1 MANGKETVKM
11 PYVQMPRD
19 LNKIKEKF
27 LFGLPKRQVLWF
39 GMGIAIGAVPFFVL
53 VNYDVTAA
61 VVALMCSILPF
72 GFVGMYEKNGQ
83 TFDKIITLWLRANL
97 FRPKIRPYKTE
108 NIYVDIEKQLFLNE
122 EVKRIGYKGSFKN
135 KLVEA
140 LEGSGKKKKRK
151 LR

>member
-1 MANGKETVKM
+1 M

-61 VVALMCSILPF
+61 VVALMC
-72 GFVGMYEKNGQ
+72 
-83 TFDKIITLWLRANL
+83 R
-97 FRPKIRPYKTE
+97 
-108 NIYVDIEKQLFLNE
+108 
-122 EVKRIGYKGSFKN
+122 
-135 KLVEA
+135 
-140 LEGSGKKKKRK
+140 
-151 LR
+151 

>member
-1 MANGKETVKM
+1 
-11 PYVQMPRD
+11 MPRD

-39 GMGIAIGAVPFFVL
+39 GMGIAIGVVPFFVL

-61 VVALMCSILPF
+61 VVALMCCILPF
-72 GFVGMYEKNGQ
+72 GFVGMYEKNGH

-108 NIYVDIEKQLFLNE
+108 NIYVAMEEQLFLNK
-122 EVKRIGYKGSFKN
+122 EVERVGYKGSFKN
-135 KLVEA
+135 KLIES
-140 LEGSGKKKKRK
+140 LEGSNQKKKRK
-151 LR
+151 RR